1 MSGNHF
7 FEMSMRICIAT
18 PSLSAYSE
26 TFVRDHIERLP
37 FDVITLS
44 GYHLLTFDGA
54 PSFNANVTANIWARV
69 SKKFS
74 SFNRTIGVAYRQ
86 ARWLKKRGAQAV
98 LAEYGTTGV
107 QLLSTCQIANIPLI
121 VHFHGYDAHNR
132 EVTNPNMA
140 SYQQMFIQS
149 VAIIGV
155 SSIMCQH
162 LIQMIAVIKVSKH
175 QNLKQQTKAQC
186 CNQ

>member
-1 MSGNHF
+1 
-7 FEMSMRICIAT
+7 MRICIAT

-26 TFVRDHIERLP
+26 TFIRGHIERLP

-44 GYHLLTFDGA
+44 GRHLLTFDGA
-54 PSFNANVTANIWARV
+54 TRFKANVTATIWARA

-74 SFNRTIGVAYRQ
+74 SFNRTIGVAHKQ
-86 ARWLKKRGAQAV
+86 AQWLKKQRAQAV

-107 QLLSTCQIANIPLI
+107 ELLSTCQIANIPLI

-140 SYQQMFIQS
+140 
-149 VAIIGV
+149 G
-155 SSIMCQH
+155 
-162 LIQMIAVIKVSKH
+162 
-175 QNLKQQTKAQC
+175 
-186 CNQ
+186 